1 MVLQFYVFMQLLN
14 FQKNNSILYF
24 LKGYVDKFLQGFEQ
38 EFILHTRIYFQ
49 LFTFLFAIF
58 LKGAVDKYLYRI
70 CREKGL
76 NKGLYKGLNKG
87 LNKGLFC
94 IQEFFFNFSHFY
106 SRFFKGVCRQ
116 IFIQDL

>member
-1 MVLQFYVFMQLLN
+1 MAFFTKGNGFTILVFMQLLN

-58 LKGAVDKYLYRI
+58 
-70 CREKGL
+70 
-76 NKGLYKGLNKG
+76 
-87 LNKGLFC
+87 
-94 IQEFFFNFSHFY
+94 
-106 SRFFKGVCRQ
+106 
-116 IFIQDL
+116 